1 MDDTLATASQKA
13 KKRELNGKSV
23 YLLYELSSELLV
35 HRYCTL
41 QWAME
46 VRKEMT
52 FICHLLDPCH
62 LLFFIVE
69 SLMELNSPML

>member
-52 FICHLLDPCH
+52 FISLDPCH
-62 LLFFIVE
+62 LLFFTVE